1 MNGRI
6 IVFSILSIFLIGIVS
21 CKSEYE
27 AIRTSGDATKIVEKA
42 HEYFEKEEYIKAQSL
57 YEIVVNSVK
66 GTAAAE
72 QIYYNYAQTHFQLKS
87 HILAAYYFKTFSQ
100 TFPNSPL
107 REEADFM
114 RAFNNYKLSPS
125 FRLDQE
131 STKKAI
137 QQFQLFANTYP
148 NSPRLNDANNF
159 IDELRV
165 KLEEKAFDQA
175 YLYYNLKQ
183 YQSAT
188 HAFENLIRDFPDSQD
203 IERVRFL
210 KAKAAYLLA
219 ENSVYT
225 KQEERYEKAK
235 EFGDRFVKKYDKSK
249 YLKEVRN
256 IIKDSNKKINNLSK

>member
-6 IVFSILSIFLIGIVS
+6 IVFSILSILLLGIVS

-27 AIRTSGDATKIVEKA
+27 AIRTSGDSQKIVEKA
-42 HEYFEKEEYIKAQSL
+42 HEYFEKGDYLKAQTL
-57 YEIVVNSVK
+57 YELIVNSVK

-87 HILAAYYFKTFSQ
+87 YILSAYYFKTFSQ
-100 TFPNSPL
+100 TFPNSGL

-114 RAFNNYKLSPS
+114 QAFNNYKLSPS
-125 FRLDQE
+125 FRLDQGN
-131 STKKAI
+131 TKKAI

-148 NSPRLNDANNF
+148 TSPRLKDANSF

-188 HAFENLIRDFPDSQD
+188 HAFENLIRDFPDSKD

-225 KQEERYEKAK
+225 KQEERYETAK
-235 EFGDRFVKKYDKSK
+235 EYADRFISKYEKSQ

-256 IIKDSNKKINNLSK
+256 IIKDSSNKLNTFSK